1 MDLKDYELR
10 ADGEATPPEPG
21 SSRPRVGIVLA
32 LLLVVAAL
40 GAGYWY
46 LLRPSAT
53 PVSQAPAA
61 TSAPAAG
68 APPAPSP
75 LGTEAEPVEVPPLDE
90 SDGVVR
96 DLVRQLSTHPR
107 VLAWLATDGLIRN
120 FAVVVENVASGQT
133 PARHLQ
139 VLRPSAP
146 FATTGSDTDIRIDS
160 ASYDRYSPI
169 ADAVASVDAQ
179 AAARVYTTL
188 KPRLDEAH
196 REFGPEPFDR
206 TLERAIVRLLDT
218 PIPGGNEQVL
228 PKGAGAYQFA
238 DPQLEGLSPAQ
249 KLLLRMGPRNARIVQ
264 DKLREI
270 AHALGIPDERLP
282 HR

>member
-10 ADGEATPPEPG
+10 ADGESTPPEPG
-21 SSRPRVGIVLA
+21 PSRPRVGIVVA
-32 LLLVVAAL
+32 LLLIVAAL

-46 LLRPSAT
+46 LLRPSTT
-53 PVSQAPAA
+53 PESQAPAVKSE
-61 TSAPAAG
+61 SAPARAE
-68 APPAPSP
+68 PASP
-75 LGTEAEPVEVPPLDE
+75 LGAEPEPVEVPPLDE

-120 FAVVVENVASGQT
+120 FSVVVENIANGQT
-133 PARHLQ
+133 PAKHLQ
-139 VLRPSAP
+139 VLRPSAS
-146 FATTGSDTDIRIDS
+146 FATTGTGTDIRIDP
-160 ASYDRYSPI
+160 ASYDRYTPI

-179 AAARVYTTL
+179 AAARVYATL
-188 KPRLDEAH
+188 KPRLEEAH
-196 REFGPEPFDR
+196 RELNPEPFDR

-218 PIPGGNEQVL
+218 PIPPGGEQL
-228 PKGAGAYQFA
+228 IPKGAGAYQFA
-238 DPQLEGLSPAQ
+238 DPGLEALSPAQ

-270 AHALGIPDERLP
+270 AHALGVPDERLP
-282 HR
+282 QR

>member
-1 MDLKDYELR
+1 MDLNDYELR
-10 ADGEATPPEPG
+10 ADGESGSPG
-21 SSRPRVGIVLA
+21 PGPSRPRAAVVVA
-32 LLLVVAAL
+32 LLLVAAAL

-46 LLRPSAT
+46 LLRPSTART
-53 PVSQAPAA
+53 SQAPAA
-61 TSAPAAG
+61 PTAPAAK
-68 APPAPSP
+68 APEPSAP
-75 LGTEAEPVEVPPLDE
+75 LGGEPEAVEVPPLDE

-96 DLVRQLSTHPR
+96 DLVREISTHPR

-139 VLRPSAP
+139 VLRPTSA
-146 FATTGSDTDIRIDS
+146 FSTTGSDADLRIDP

-179 AAARVYTTL
+179 SAARLYATL
-188 KPRLDEAH
+188 KPRIEEAH

-206 TLERAIVRLLDT
+206 TLERAIVRLLET
-218 PIPGGNEQVL
+218 PIPSGNERLL
-228 PKGAGAYQFA
+228 PKGANAYQFA
-238 DPQLEGLSPAQ
+238 DPQLEALSPAQ

-270 AHALGIPDERLP
+270 ARALGIPEERLS
-282 HR
+282 RR